1 MMLHCLEPGTHQ
13 MRMLAAI
20 ALIMPLAAPA
30 SAQPADDFYKGK
42 TLSVVVGHEAG
53 TGYDFFG
60 RTLARHIG
68 RHVPGQPNVVPQN
81 TPGAGGLKTANWLNA
96 VAPKDGLAVAVFAPE
111 AAFKPLYRD
120 SAALFD
126 PVKFNWIGNM
136 DESIATCAV
145 SDRSGIARVEDL
157 FARDARFG
165 ATGVAAPTS
174 EMAYGLVNFLGA
186 RIKVVQGYKGSADL
200 RLALNRGEIEGAC
213 GPSVSTLKTQWKDD
227 IASGRVRP
235 IIQFSIK
242 TSPDLPGVP
251 SIYHFAKSDAD
262 REVFDIAF
270 GTHVLGRPLIAP
282 PGVPAER
289 VRTLRDAFMRT
300 MSDPE
305 YLTEIGK
312 LGLTT
317 IPSSGEEA
325 ETLVR
330 RFFTYPKSVI
340 DKAMAGLHEK
350 P

>member
-30 SAQPADDFYKGK
+30 SAQPPGDFYQGK

-96 VAPKDGLAVAVFAPE
+96 VAPKDALAVAVFAPE
-111 AAFKPLYRD
+111 AAFKPLYGD
-120 SAALFD
+120 PAALFD

-157 FARDARFG
+157 FVRDARFG

-174 EMAYGLVNFLGA
+174 EMTYGLVNFLGA

-213 GPSVSTLKTQWKDD
+213 GPSVSTLKTQWKYD
-227 IASGRVRP
+227 IASGRIRP
-235 IIQFSIK
+235 IIQFAIK

-251 SIYHFAKSDAD
+251 SIYQFAKSDAD
-262 REVFDIAF
+262 REIFDIAF

-282 PGVPAER
+282 PGVPADR
-289 VRTLRDAFMRT
+289 VRALRDAFMRT

-305 YLTEIGK
+305 YLAEIGK
-312 LGLTT
+312 LGLAT

-325 ETLVR
+325 EALVR